1 MSVKSKWEGEEENL
15 ILFNYNKI
23 NLIKKDD
30 KIAIV
35 DTLVLDNGVPYSS
48 LRMPNI
54 FDKRLVFAEEFRDLA
69 PIMIAYINMLSDEQ
83 INAEENTY

>member
-1 MSVKSKWEGEEENL
+1 
-15 ILFNYNKI
+15 
-23 NLIKKDD
+23 
-30 KIAIV
+30 
-35 DTLVLDNGVPYSS
+35 
-48 LRMPNI
+48 MPNI